1 MRVNSALYSAKR
13 NIIPKQSNIS
23 NKKIADEIL
32 VHNKKMKGGDIV
44 NKNVVSTEPD
54 LDSIIL
60 KAQAENSIRQVKDSL
75 TYSEKDGYIMKE
87 QENTQI
93 NENVATAESIPMSNK
108 KVNSI
113 YDIPSSEIESICKQ
127 AYKACASID
136 KEGMTKAE
144 LYNRIESTFKEYLGE
159 DFIDAHYVYGYTEEA
174 TAHMYF
180 GMALHKLGVYSGDVN
195 DNRHQVYKEAKGYA
209 GMSEVEIHTAV
220 RSKFPK
226 DMTLRDCLL
235 MEAELANLGLI
246 TTSYASV
253 AKSNFFTTLY
263 VNRGTQVTTPD
274 SEMVSRKMYE
284 YILDM
289 PANYEDI
296 KTSIE
301 AFRKSDGRLCF
312 EHNVAFSVDEMLGEL
327 FSWFGGSIGGNDM
340 LDKLIDIL
348 QEAQENSGLFSF
360 EKS

>member
-13 NIIPKQSNIS
+13 NVIPKQSNIS

-32 VHNKKMKGGDIV
+32 VYNKKMKGGDIV

-180 GMALHKLGVYSGDVN
+180 GMTLRKLGAYSDSI
-195 DNRHQVYKEAKGYA
+195 DDRHQIYREAKGYA
-209 GMSEVEIHTAV
+209 GMSEAEMRTTVIN
-220 RSKFPK
+220 KYPK

-235 MEAELANLGLI
+235 MEAELVNLGLE
-246 TTSYASV
+246 TTSYASI
-253 AKSNFFTTLY
+253 ARGNFFTTLY

-274 SEMVSRKMYE
+274 SEMVSRKIYE
-284 YILDM
+284 HMLDM

-312 EHNVAFSVDEMLGEL
+312 GHNLASSMDEMFAEL
-327 FSWFGGSIGGNDM
+327 FSWFGGSVGGNDV